1 MRRQPVLC
9 IEPEVGKE
17 QGKKRNKEGLNHGPF
32 EGGKDLFGHKRGKL
46 KEERGREVAG
56 AAVYDIPGQED
67 AGGNQQN
74 DADADDME
82 VEVGMLQNVI
92 GERCSGPEKVGDA
105 RNKAFQHL
113 EGCSGLIGEKIEV
126 AHGEGKATEKK
137 NEFGIS
143 GNERE
148 RSAGRAKLKTKVYQ
162 REGDE
167 EEKECR
173 KFSEE
178 GSETGPCILHQHVVL
193 QWNVN
198 STD

>member
-1 MRRQPVLC
+1 MHC
-9 IEPEVGKE
+9 IKPEVGKE
-17 QGKKRNKEGLNHGPF
+17 QGKKRNKEGFNHGPF

-74 DADADDME
+74 DADADDVE
-82 VEVGMLQNVI
+82 VEVGMLQNIV
-92 GERCSGPEKVGDA
+92 GKGCSGPEKVGDA

-126 AHGEGKATEKK
+126 AHGEGKAAEKK
-137 NEFGIS
+137 NEFGVG
-143 GNERE
+143 GNEGE
-148 RSAGRAKLKTKVYQ
+148 RPAGRTELKAKVYQ

-167 EEKECR
+167 EEKGCR
-173 KFSEE
+173 KLSEAGIE
-178 GSETGPCILHQHVVL
+178 PGPGILNQHVV
-193 QWNVN
+193 QYWKVN